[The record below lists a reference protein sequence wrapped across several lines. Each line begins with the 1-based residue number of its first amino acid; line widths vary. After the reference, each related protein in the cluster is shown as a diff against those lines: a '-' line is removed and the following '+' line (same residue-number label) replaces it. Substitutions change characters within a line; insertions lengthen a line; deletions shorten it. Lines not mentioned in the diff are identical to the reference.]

1 MMMEGL
7 PGMSQPVDPA
17 VIDKFL
23 TDFSQRCVEF
33 GYYCDQYMRNEIG
46 IGDITRHLSEAT
58 ADAEMLFGEY
68 SFSMSM
74 EQLQRYGVIQHSL
87 DTMTFKLFETE
98 IERNKEVILEA
109 LKHGEYFIIGLT
121 YNSIKSSIYMMNSK
135 KKIKTDQERMLAE
148 LEREQE
154 ATQGMVKVLK
164 AIESVI
170 KVEQIS
176 QVDFTKIQKALE
188 IYVNYFRNAEQ
199 VHTKPASDERVF
211 ILFGE
216 HVDFLVHHDFAGD
229 KASAALHIAK
239 CTGILQLLAHTD
251 EQRKRLETWMQIA
264 SPS

>member
-7 PGMSQPVDPA
+7 PGMPQPADPA
-17 VIDKFL
+17 AVDKFL
-23 TDFSQRCVEF
+23 SEFSQKCVEF

-58 ADAEMLFGEY
+58 ADAEMQFAEY

-74 EQLQRYGVIQHSL
+74 EQLQRYGVIQNSL

-98 IERNKEVILEA
+98 IERNKEVVLEA

-121 YNSIKSSIYMMNSK
+121 YNSIKSSVYMMNSK
-135 KKIKTDQERMLAE
+135 KKIKTEQEQMLAE

-170 KVEQIS
+170 KVENVA
-176 QVDFTKIQKALE
+176 QVDFAKIQKALE
-188 IYVNYFRNAEQ
+188 IYVNYFRNAEH

-216 HVDFLVHHDFAGD
+216 HVDFLAENNFAGD
-229 KASAALHIAK
+229 KTNAAMHIGK

-251 EQRKRLETWMQIA
+251 EQKMRLDIWRQVVN
-264 SPS
+264 S